1 MDDEDKERIIMG
13 GKSDSFVSYLT
24 TISSVE
30 KNELLNVFQYI
41 LLSLIP
47 LVLFLKFM
55 KEYIPSENPTKS
67 SIEITTEVVIQ
78 LFLIFVVF
86 WFIHKVI
93 LYIPTYSTVPYEK
106 LNLIQLILPVLF
118 LLFCMKSSISEK
130 MSILLERALIVV
142 GLKSEGMCDE
152 EPKKKKNLKVQPGQP
167 TQNQSGQFGQNNL
180 MGPQLELQ
188 MPQMARQMPTNT
200 SHESRE
206 TPEMNMNYGINE
218 PVASN
223 EMGCSFVNF

>member
-1 MDDEDKERIIMG
+1 MGDDEEEKILMG
-13 GKSDSFVSYLT
+13 GKSDSFVSYIT
-24 TISSVE
+24 TITPVE

-55 KEYIPSENPTKS
+55 KEYMPCENPTKS
-67 SIEITTEVVIQ
+67 SIEITTEVTIQ

-86 WFIHKVI
+86 WLIHKVI

-106 LNLIQLILPVLF
+106 LNLIQLVLPVVF

-130 MSILLERALIVV
+130 MSILLERGFVV
-142 GLKSEGMCDE
+142 LGLKPEGMCDE
-152 EPKKKKNLKVQPGQP
+152 EPKKKKNPKNPNGQP
-167 TQNQSGQFGQNNL
+167 NAPNPQGQFGQ
-180 MGPQLELQ
+180 MPQMDLQ
-188 MPQMARQMPTNT
+188 MPQMARQMPTNS

-206 TPEMNMNYGINE
+206 LPEMNMNYGINE

-223 EMGCSFVNF
+223 EMSCSFVNY

>member
-1 MDDEDKERIIMG
+1 MDDEDKIISG

-24 TISSVE
+24 TISPVE

-41 LLSLIP
+41 LLAIIP

-55 KEYIPSENPTKS
+55 KEYIPPENTAKAGV
-67 SIEITTEVVIQ
+67 EIATEVLIQ
-78 LFLIFVVF
+78 LFLIFIVF

-106 LNLIQLILPVLF
+106 LNLIQLVLPVLF

-130 MSILLERALIVV
+130 MSILLERGLVML
-142 GLKSEGMCDE
+142 GLKPEGMCDE
-152 EPKKKKNLKVQPGQP
+152 EPKKKKGQPGQKG
-167 TQNQSGQFGQNNL
+167 QNGQSGQGQCGQNML

-206 TPEMNMNYGINE
+206 MPEMNMNYGINE

-223 EMGCSFVNF
+223 EMGCSFVNY

>member
-1 MDDEDKERIIMG
+1 MGDEEEERIIMG
-13 GKSDSFVSYLT
+13 GKSDSFVSYIT
-24 TISSVE
+24 TITPVE

-55 KEYIPSENPTKS
+55 KEYMPCENPTKS
-67 SIEITTEVVIQ
+67 SIEITTEVTIQ

-86 WFIHKVI
+86 WLIHKVI

-106 LNLIQLILPVLF
+106 LNLIQLVLPVVF

-130 MSILLERALIVV
+130 MSILLERGFVV
-142 GLKSEGMCDE
+142 LGLKPEGMCDE
-152 EPKKKKNLKVQPGQP
+152 EPKKKKNPKNPNGQP
-167 TQNQSGQFGQNNL
+167 NAPNPQGQFGQ
-180 MGPQLELQ
+180 MPQMDLQ
-188 MPQMARQMPTNT
+188 MPQMARQMPTNS

-206 TPEMNMNYGINE
+206 LPEMNMNYGINE

-223 EMGCSFVNF
+223 EMSCSFVNY

>member
-1 MDDEDKERIIMG
+1 MDDEDKIISG

-24 TISSVE
+24 TISPVE

-41 LLSLIP
+41 LLAVIP

-55 KEYIPSENPTKS
+55 KEYMPAENPTKS
-67 SIEITTEVVIQ
+67 TIEITTEVVIQ

-93 LYIPTYSTVPYEK
+93 LYIPTYSTAPYEK
-106 LNLIQLILPVLF
+106 LNLVQLVLPVVF

-130 MSILLERALIVV
+130 MSILLERALVML
-142 GLKSEGMCDE
+142 GLKPEGMCDE
-152 EPKKKKNLKVQPGQP
+152 EPKKKKGQA
-167 TQNQSGQFGQNNL
+167 QNGKNGQAGQNGQAML
-180 MGPQLELQ
+180 MGPQLDLQ

-206 TPEMNMNYGINE
+206 MPEMNMNYGINE

-223 EMGCSFVNF
+223 EMGCSFVNY

>member
-1 MDDEDKERIIMG
+1 MGDEDEEKILLG
-13 GKSDSFVSYLT
+13 GKSDSFVSYIT
-24 TISSVE
+24 TITPVE

-55 KEYIPSENPTKS
+55 KEYMPSENPTKS
-67 SIEITTEVVIQ
+67 SIEITTEVAIQ

-86 WFIHKVI
+86 WLIHKVI

-106 LNLIQLILPVLF
+106 LNLIQLVLPVVF

-130 MSILLERALIVV
+130 MSILLERGFVV
-142 GLKSEGMCDE
+142 LGLKPEGMCDE
-152 EPKKKKNLKVQPGQP
+152 EPKKKKPQKNPNGQP
-167 TQNQSGQFGQNNL
+167 SVPNPQGQFGQ
-180 MGPQLELQ
+180 MPQMDLQ

-206 TPEMNMNYGINE
+206 LPEMNMNYGINE

-223 EMGCSFVNF
+223 EMSCSFVNY

>member
-1 MDDEDKERIIMG
+1 MDDEDKVMTG
-13 GKSDSFVSYLT
+13 GKSESFVSYLT
-24 TISSVE
+24 TVTPVE
-30 KNELLNVFQYI
+30 KNELLNVFQYV

-55 KEYIPSENPTKS
+55 KEYIPAENPTKS

-86 WFIHKVI
+86 WLIHKVI
-93 LYIPTYSTVPYEK
+93 LYIPTYSKAPYEK
-106 LNLIQLILPVLF
+106 LNLIQLVLPVLF

-130 MSILLERALIVV
+130 MSILLERALIVI
-142 GLKSEGMCDE
+142 GIKPEGMCDE
-152 EPKKKKNLKVQPGQP
+152 DPKKKKNQKNSNQGQVQGQ
-167 TQNQSGQFGQNNL
+167 GQYGAP
-180 MGPQLELQ
+180 MGPLELQ

-206 TPEMNMNYGINE
+206 MPEMNMNYGISE

-223 EMGCSFVNF
+223 EMSCSFVNY

>member
-1 MDDEDKERIIMG
+1 MDDEDKVILG

-24 TISSVE
+24 TISPVE

-41 LLSLIP
+41 LLAVIP

-55 KEYIPSENPTKS
+55 KEYMPAENPTKS
-67 SIEITTEVVIQ
+67 TIEITTEVVIQ

-93 LYIPTYSTVPYEK
+93 LYIPTYSTAPYEK
-106 LNLIQLILPVLF
+106 LNLIQLVLPVVF

-130 MSILLERALIVV
+130 MSILLERALVTL
-142 GLKSEGMCDE
+142 GLKPEGMCDE
-152 EPKKKKNLKVQPGQP
+152 EPKKKKGNGQ
-167 TQNQSGQFGQNNL
+167 NGKNVQSGQGQCSSGQNML

-206 TPEMNMNYGINE
+206 MPEMNMNYGINE

-223 EMGCSFVNF
+223 EMGCSFVNY

>member
-1 MDDEDKERIIMG
+1 MDDEDRIIMG

-24 TISSVE
+24 TISPVE

-41 LLSLIP
+41 LLALIP

-55 KEYIPSENPTKS
+55 KEYIPNENPTKS

-93 LYIPTYSTVPYEK
+93 LYIPTYSTAPYEK
-106 LNLIQLILPVLF
+106 LNLIQLVLPVLF

-130 MSILLERALIVV
+130 MSILLERGLIVL
-142 GLKSEGMCDE
+142 GMKSEGMCDE
-152 EPKKKKNLKVQPGQP
+152 EPKKKKSQNGKNPQNGQSC
-167 TQNQSGQFGQNNL
+167 QNNQYGQNSL

-206 TPEMNMNYGINE
+206 MPEMNSNFGINE
-218 PVASN
+218 PLASN
-223 EMGCSFVNF
+223 EMIGCSFVTY

>member
-1 MDDEDKERIIMG
+1 MDDEDKIISG

-24 TISSVE
+24 TISPVE

-41 LLSLIP
+41 LLAVIP

-55 KEYIPSENPTKS
+55 KEYIPPENPTKAGV
-67 SIEITTEVVIQ
+67 EIATEVLIQ
-78 LFLIFVVF
+78 LFLIFIVF

-106 LNLIQLILPVLF
+106 LNLIQLVLPVLF

-130 MSILLERALIVV
+130 MSILLERGLVML
-142 GLKSEGMCDE
+142 GLKPEGMCDE
-152 EPKKKKNLKVQPGQP
+152 EPKKKKGQN
-167 TQNQSGQFGQNNL
+167 QNGKNGQTAQCQSGQNML

-206 TPEMNMNYGINE
+206 MPEMNMNYGINE

-223 EMGCSFVNF
+223 DMIGCSFVSY

>member
-1 MDDEDKERIIMG
+1 MGDEDEERIIMG
-13 GKSDSFVSYLT
+13 GKSDSFVSYIT
-24 TISSVE
+24 TITPVE

-55 KEYIPSENPTKS
+55 KEYMPNENPTKS
-67 SIEITTEVVIQ
+67 SIEITTEVTIQ

-86 WFIHKVI
+86 WLIHKVI

-106 LNLIQLILPVLF
+106 LNLIQLVLPVVF

-130 MSILLERALIVV
+130 MSILLERGFVV
-142 GLKSEGMCDE
+142 LGLKPEGMCDE
-152 EPKKKKNLKVQPGQP
+152 EPKKKKAKNPNGQTNP
-167 TQNQSGQFGQNNL
+167 SNPQGQFGQ
-180 MGPQLELQ
+180 MPQMDLQ

-206 TPEMNMNYGINE
+206 LPEMNMNYGINE

-223 EMGCSFVNF
+223 EMMTSCFVNY